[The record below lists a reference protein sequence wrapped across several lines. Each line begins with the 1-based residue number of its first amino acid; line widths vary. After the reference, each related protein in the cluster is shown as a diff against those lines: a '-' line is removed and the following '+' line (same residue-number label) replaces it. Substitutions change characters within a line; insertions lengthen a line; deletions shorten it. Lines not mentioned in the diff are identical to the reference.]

1 MANWQVHY
9 SNKIAI
15 CTSIFYIPSQGV
27 NTPYK
32 TQVTS
37 LSLPPF
43 PFGFFPFPSAIKYV
57 NSEIQNQFYFPFIA
71 LKQLPAPT
79 EQCKL
84 IFSKIHQIMKNYF
97 NSILKASLIISLL
110 PITSGFRKTDRSC

>member
-15 CTSIFYIPSQGV
+15 YTSIFYIPSQGV

-57 NSEIQNQFYFPFIA
+57 NSEIQIQFYFPFIA
-71 LKQLPAPT
+71 LEQLSAPT
-79 EQCKL
+79 EQCK
-84 IFSKIHQIMKNYF
+84 
-97 NSILKASLIISLL
+97 
-110 PITSGFRKTDRSC
+110 